1 MMFATEPYV
10 MLVASLPHV
19 GTLLSNRA
27 PPINQVRLEQRL
39 KELDP
44 EDRAELEALRSLLSW
59 SRLEIGDEDAA
70 FVARARQIIEAA
82 HSETLRAAAS
92 ERLEIRTLMAALRR
106 RHRGEDAPAP
116 GTVWGYGRYVDTIRA
131 NWAAPDFG
139 VGRAFPWVLA
149 AKEKLEAG
157 DAQGLERITL
167 QAAWDSGARHAAGHE
182 FDFEAVAA
190 YALRWSLV
198 DRWSRYDAAAAATRF
213 TELLEAA
220 IADNA
225 QNFLEAA

>member
-116 GTVWGYGRYVDTIRA
+116 GTVWGYGRYVDTLRA

>member
-106 RHRGEDAPAP
+106 RHCGEDAPAP

-220 IADNA
+220 FADNA

>member
-1 MMFATEPYV
+1 MIFTTEPYV

-19 GTLLSNRA
+19 GTLLSNRT

-39 KELDP
+39 KELNP

-59 SRLEIGDEDAA
+59 SRLEIGDDDAA
-70 FVARARQIIEAA
+70 FVTRARQVIEAA
-82 HSETLRAAAS
+82 HSETLRAAVS
-92 ERLEIRTLMAALRR
+92 ERLEIRTLMSALRR

-116 GTVWGYGRYVDTIRA
+116 GTIWGYGRYVDTIRA
-131 NWAAPDFG
+131 NWATPDFG
-139 VGRAFPWVLA
+139 VGRAFPWVIA

-167 QAAWDSGARHAAGHE
+167 QAAWDSGARHTTGHE

-190 YALRWSLV
+190 YVLRWSLV
-198 DRWSRYDAAAAATRF
+198 ERWSRYDATAAATRF
-213 TELLEAA
+213 TELLNAA
-220 IADNA
+220 FADNA
-225 QNFLEAA
+225 QNFLEAT